1 MTRQTM
7 HGIGPRRID
16 EQLRLER
23 LQREVNA
30 PAAPPGGW
38 VEANPVPLEVVHA
51 RVSASRVSP
60 RALQV
65 ECAEHAAA
73 PDVPCWGSPLSG
85 VVGVCR
91 GRLAKRAAVT
101 S

>member
-1 MTRQTM
+1 MTRPTL
-7 HGIGPRRID
+7 HSRGVRRI
-16 EQLRLER
+16 EGSLQLETLE
-23 LQREVNA
+23 REVNA

-65 ECAEHAAA
+65 ECAEHATA
-73 PDVPCWGSPLSG
+73 PDVRCWGSPLSG

-91 GRLAKRAAVT
+91 GRLAKRVAVT
-101 S
+101 R